1 MIFTKYYL
9 NLKKDSE
16 FYYHRN
22 MMNRFIDKYM
32 KFYKKENN
40 TEINLENAIIY
51 SKFYFY
57 YKIMDCG
64 YDDEIMDVLLKVENS

>member
-1 MIFTKYYL
+1 MLFTKYYL
-9 NLKKDSE
+9 NLNKESE

-22 MMNRFIDKYM
+22 MMNKFIDKYM
-32 KFYKKENN
+32 NLYKNENN
-40 TEINLENAIIY
+40 KKTNLENALIY

-64 YDDEIMDVLLKVENS
+64 YDEEIMNILFKVENS